1 MLQMILKR
9 FFRCLLCRQLL
20 PCSYLNG
27 FFFRSFFSIFLFDFI
42 RTQPVSST
50 ITTTAE
56 EKERK
61 KTVRTTNNIQAKSNI
76 ELDEN
81 SYKRAITNDFF
92 SKAFGPSESELKPNQ
107 PHSLRSTFER
117 IAGGFIQ
124 KPPPGTERET
134 LASVKEE
141 MRKKKIR
148 IDTKN

>member
-1 MLQMILKR
+1 
-9 FFRCLLCRQLL
+9 
-20 PCSYLNG
+20 
-27 FFFRSFFSIFLFDFI
+27 LFDFI